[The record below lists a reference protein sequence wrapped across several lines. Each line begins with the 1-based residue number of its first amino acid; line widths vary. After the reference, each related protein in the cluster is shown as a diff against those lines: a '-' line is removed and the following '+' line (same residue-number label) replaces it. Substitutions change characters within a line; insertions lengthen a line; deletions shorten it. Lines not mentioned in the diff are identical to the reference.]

1 MGKMNKIVILG
12 CDHSAGEALRSLGEM
27 GMCLPSQSEFQP
39 LPCGGSLDILHILRA
54 LEAGAERVL
63 VLSCFESACRSLTG
77 NAWAEKRV
85 AAAQVLLKEAGW
97 PDDRVIYRQVS
108 PNMASDLSRWVTE
121 LVILSEAQPAS

>member
-12 CDHSAGEALRSLGEM
+12 CDRSAGEALRSLREM
-27 GMCLPSQSEFQP
+27 GMCLPSQTEFQP
-39 LPCGGSLDILHILRA
+39 LPCGGTLDVLHILRA

-63 VLSCFESACRSLTG
+63 VLSCFENACRSLTG